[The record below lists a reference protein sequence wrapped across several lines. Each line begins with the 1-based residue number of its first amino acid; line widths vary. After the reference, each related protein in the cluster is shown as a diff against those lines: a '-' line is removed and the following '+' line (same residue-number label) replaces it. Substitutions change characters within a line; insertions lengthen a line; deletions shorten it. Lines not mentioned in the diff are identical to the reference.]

1 LSAGVSASIET
12 KTRARRK
19 SALNT
24 LTASEIIH
32 AVASGEATCEAVVRA
47 CLERIDAREM
57 DIHAWASV
65 DRELALA
72 RARELD
78 RGPPRGPLHG
88 VPIGVKDIIDTADLP
103 TEMGSPIYR
112 GHRPATDAACVGLTR
127 AAGAVILGK
136 TVTCEFAGM
145 TPGTTANPHNLA
157 HTPGGSSSGSG
168 AAVADFMVPV
178 AFGTQTGGSVIR
190 PAAYCG
196 VFGFKPTFGAFNR
209 RGVYPAAESL
219 DTLGLI
225 ARSLDDLELL
235 SAVLELRPVAAPI
248 VTDSAPRVGL
258 CRTPLWQTAQAET
271 VAAVEDAA
279 ARLAKA
285 GAWVQEIVLP
295 DEFAGLRFAARETI
309 NNYERA
315 AAMAYE
321 WSSHREAISE
331 RLRKRIELGRA
342 MPHAEYVAA
351 LRLGEECRAR
361 LPAVFEEVDVLLTP
375 CANGE
380 APRGLGETGDP
391 GLQAI
396 WTILHVPALTLP
408 THRGPNGLPVGI
420 QLVAARHADQRLFG
434 CARWI
439 WQQLGS
445 PDMVSTSG

>member
-24 LTASEIIH
+24 LTAGEIVR

-47 CLERIDAREM
+47 CLERIDAREKAV
-57 DIHAWASV
+57 HAWASV
-65 DRELALA
+65 DPELALA

-342 MPHAEYVAA
+342 MPRAEYVAA

-380 APRGLGETGDP
+380 APRSLGETGDP